1 MCPIDIANNRIILII
16 IPNNFCNF
24 RHPFQKVFTRNLFYH
39 HFLNVVIM
47 LPKNSFHLFHMNVF
61 LSAFKTFNS
70 GWWDSL
76 PFSLTSIFI
85 LKLRF
90 ENLKYREKINW
101 SSRWSMAAI
110 FSPVRKLD
118 FFHINLF
125 SPNLKI
131 IYNLQEFDYLKG
143 LPVRNVS
150 QIFHWDYRKTINHM
164 LKLKSDLKKK
174 NLSHVFYSVIC

>member
-1 MCPIDIANNRIILII
+1 MTSQIIALSLLSSQTIFVTSGIHFKKCLLETYFTII
-16 IPNNFCNF
+16 FWMSWSCY
-24 RHPFQKVFTRNLFYH
+24 Q
-39 HFLNVVIM
+39 
-47 LPKNSFHLFHMNVF
+47 KNSFHLFHMNVF

-101 SSRWSMAAI
+101 SSGWSMAAI

-131 IYNLQEFDYLKG
+131 IHNLQEFDYLKG